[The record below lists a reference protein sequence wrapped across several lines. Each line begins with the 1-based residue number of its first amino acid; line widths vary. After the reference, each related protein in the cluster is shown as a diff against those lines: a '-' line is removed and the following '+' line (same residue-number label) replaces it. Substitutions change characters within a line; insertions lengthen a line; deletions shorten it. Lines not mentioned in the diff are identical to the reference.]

1 MAVTFQDY
9 YEVLGVARDASPE
22 EIRRAYRKLAA
33 RTHPDVNKEP
43 DAEARFKR
51 IAEAYE
57 VLKDAQKRE
66 RYDALGRNWQAG
78 QEFTPPPDWAGGY
91 RGGGDGSVEF
101 GDLGGFSS
109 FFEQFFGGGFEH
121 GGRGTGGGFRSTRQ
135 ARPRAGRSVEAGL
148 TISLADAYHGATRSL
163 ALETN
168 EVGPDGRPRSA
179 TKSYDVKIP
188 AGTTDGG
195 TIRLKGQ
202 GGPGVAGGPPGDLFL
217 RVRVAPDPRFRLDGH
232 DLLATVDVPPH
243 VAALGARVPVPT
255 LAGEAQLGVPAGSP
269 SGRKLRMR
277 GMGLPKRGG
286 ERGDL
291 IVELRIV
298 VPQELTD
305 EERELY
311 TKLSEVRR
319 KKGEAS

>member
-9 YEVLGVARDASPE
+9 YEVLGVARDAKPE

-33 RTHPDVNKEP
+33 RTHPDVSKEP
-43 DAEARFKR
+43 DAEERFKR
-51 IAEAYE
+51 VAEAYE
-57 VLKDAQKRE
+57 VLKDEQKRK
-66 RYDALGRNWQAG
+66 RYDALGENWESG
-78 QEFTPPPDWAGGY
+78 QTFTPPPGWEGV
-91 RGGGDGSVEF
+91 RFETGGGDF

-109 FFEQFFGGGFEH
+109 FFEQFFGGGVD
-121 GGRGTGGGFRSTRQ
+121 GDGSPAGYRTQR
-135 ARPRAGRSVEAGL
+135 APRPRAGRSVEANV
-148 TISLADAYHGATRSL
+148 TISLSDAYHGGTRSIT
-163 ALETN
+163 LETT
-168 EVGPDGRPRSA
+168 ERGADGRLHRA

-188 AGTTDGG
+188 VGTTDGG

-202 GGPGVAGGPPGDLFL
+202 GGPGAGGGPAGDLYL

-232 DLLATVDVPPH
+232 DLLATVDVAPH
-243 VAALGARVPVPT
+243 EAALGARVPVPT
-255 LAGEAQLGVPAGSP
+255 LDGEAQLALPAGAP

-277 GMGLPKRGG
+277 GMGLPRRGG

-291 IVELRIV
+291 IVELRVV

-311 TKLSEVRR
+311 EQLAKITREPRGS
-319 KKGEAS
+319 A